1 MLRENMESLLD
12 GLNVTPDKGML
23 PSIPETSEAGE
34 EELPEGTPYSEQE
47 NKQEICMQSDR
58 SEEKDL
64 CTTISNLESEV
75 EILREAR
82 SNLEHET
89 KRLRGEVQEL
99 MSRLRSSEGM
109 LRNQVGSEL
118 NKFILRLWW
127 RHCSL

>member
-34 EELPEGTPYSEQE
+34 EELSEGASYSEQE
-47 NKQEICMQSDR
+47 NKQEFCMRSDR

-64 CTTISNLESEV
+64 CATISNLESEV

-109 LRNQVGSEL
+109 LRNQVGSESIKIVL
-118 NKFILRLWW
+118 LLFGGY
-127 RHCSL
+127 C